1 MYVLYLKTHT
11 LLFKYK
17 VVCLAQGRTESV
29 QGKQSLEAIMC
40 QNVFQDIR
48 QCIGILGSFIFNL
61 FFLYI
66 KFKQKI

>member
-1 MYVLYLKTHT
+1 MYVLYLKTLT

-48 QCIGILGSFIFNL
+48 QSVLGFWVVLFSIFFFCI
-61 FFLYI
+61 
-66 KFKQKI
+66 